1 MSESPP
7 LPPLHRA
14 LLSLDELAALC
25 ADILGCAELID
36 VQLRTQRHA
45 MQQATPGY
53 GPDALHKA
61 HELLAQRE
69 VLGAQL
75 RYRFEGLE
83 WWDTLM
89 WTPQGL
95 SLVRIAHDW
104 AAYKAQASAAQDQGS
119 GQDS

>member
-1 MSESPP
+1 MTESYP

-14 LLSLDELAALC
+14 ILDLDELAALC
-25 ADILGCAELID
+25 SDILGCAELID
-36 VQLRTQRHA
+36 VQLRAQRHA
-45 MQQATPGY
+45 MQQDAPRHGA
-53 GPDALHKA
+53 DALA
-61 HELLAQRE
+61 HAHGLLARRE

-104 AAYKAQASAAQDQGS
+104 AAYEAQASQDQQS
-119 GQDS
+119 